1 MYRSRPGEEVKPHG
15 KRFLEAL
22 ILLIF
27 LNNIGS
33 FKLNKIVRKMV
44 FNTCHR
50 PFFSY
55 RLAIQEDVIRMKG

>member
-1 MYRSRPGEEVKPHG
+1 MYCSGPGEETKPHG
-15 KRFLEAL
+15 KRCLEAL

-33 FKLNKIVRKMV
+33 FKLNKIVRKTV
-44 FNTCHR
+44 FDTCHR

-55 RLAIQEDVIRMKG
+55 RLAIQ